1 MPYEKLLRN
10 LRCVKHEVMKK
21 AELNNPF
28 VVYGYKGAAYFCDRE
43 EETRK
48 VMDALQNERN
58 VTLIAPRRI
67 GKTGLIH
74 HVFAKIEHEEAD
86 VRCFY
91 IDLFAT
97 KNLAQMVQLLA
108 RKILGRLD
116 TPTQSALRKVSE
128 LFSSFRPTLTFDPMG
143 NPSFSLDIAP
153 DSEEQSLEQIFNYMK
168 QSGKRCYVAF
178 DEFQQITDYPE
189 TGTEALLRS
198 YIQFLPN
205 VYFIFAGSQQHIM
218 TELFLSARRPFYL
231 SSQMLQL
238 KEIGEDKYLAFA
250 NGFFAKK
257 KTAIS
262 GEVFHYLYTKVDGQT
277 WYVQALL
284 SRLYAYMDF
293 TPGVTLP
300 LIDNAVEE
308 LVNEQEVAFEDYYA
322 SLTANQAVL
331 LQAIA
336 REGGVKSPLAQS
348 FIKKH
353 RLPAL
358 SSIKTALKALMDRQ
372 MVCLYGGRYIVY
384 DRFFAIW
391 LRR

>member
-1 MPYEKLLRN
+1 MRKG
-10 LRCVKHEVMKK
+10 
-21 AELNNPF
+21 ELNNPF
-28 VVYGYKGAAYFCDRE
+28 VVYGYKGAEYFCDRE
-43 EETRK
+43 EETSK
-48 VMDALQNERN
+48 VINALVNERN

-74 HVFAKIEHEEAD
+74 HVFSEMGQQHPEVK
-86 VRCFY
+86 CFY

-97 KNLAQMVQLLA
+97 KNLSQMVQLLA
-108 RKILGRLD
+108 RKILGHLD
-116 TPTQSALRKVSE
+116 TPTQSAIRKINE
-128 LFSSFRPTLTFDPMG
+128 LFSSFRPTMSFDPMG

-153 DSEEQSLEQIFNYMK
+153 EAGEQSLEQIFNYMK
-168 QSGKRCYVAF
+168 LSGRRCYIAF
-178 DEFQQITDYPE
+178 DEFQQITSYPE

-205 VYFIFAGSQQHIM
+205 VYFIFAGSQQHMM

-238 KEIGEDKYLAFA
+238 KEIDENKYLAFA
-250 NGFFAKK
+250 NHFLERKNSR
-257 KTAIS
+257 IS
-262 GEVFHYLYTKVDGQT
+262 QETFHYLYTKVDGQT
-277 WYVQALL
+277 WYIQALL
-284 SRLYAYMDF
+284 SRLYAYMDY
-293 TPGVTLP
+293 TPEITPSLVDQV
-300 LIDNAVEE
+300 IEE
-308 LVNEQEVAFEDYYA
+308 LVGEQEVAFEDYYV

-336 REGGVKSPLAQS
+336 REERVKSPLAQA
-348 FIKKH
+348 FIKKY

-358 SSIKTALKALMDRQ
+358 SSIKTALKALIDRQ
-372 MVCLYGGRYIVY
+372 MVCQYDGQYIVY

>member
-1 MPYEKLLRN
+1 MRN

-21 AELNNPF
+21 SELNNPF

-43 EETRK
+43 DETRK

-74 HVFAKIEHEEAD
+74 HVFAKIEDEESD

-97 KNLAQMVQLLA
+97 KNLSQMVQLLA

-128 LFSSFRPTLTFDPMG
+128 LFSSFRPTLTFDAMG

-153 DSEEQSLEQIFNYMK
+153 DSEVQSLEQIFNYMK

-178 DEFQQITDYPE
+178 DEFQQITNYPE
-189 TGTEALLRS
+189 TSTEALLRS

-205 VYFIFAGSQQHIM
+205 VYFIFAGSQQHMM

-238 KEIGEDKYLAFA
+238 KEIDEGKYLDFA
-250 NGFFAKK
+250 NRFFAKK
-257 KTAIS
+257 KTAIPV
-262 GEVFHYLYTKVDGQT
+262 EVFHYLYTKVDGQT

-284 SRLYAYMDF
+284 SRLYSYMDF
-293 TPGVTLP
+293 TPDVTLA

-348 FIKKH
+348 FIRKH

-372 MVCLYGGRYIVY
+372 MVCLYGDRYIVY

>member
-1 MPYEKLLRN
+1 MRN
-10 LRCVKHEVMKK
+10 LRCAKPEVMKK
-21 AELNNPF
+21 VVLNNPF
-28 VVYGYKGAAYFCDRE
+28 VVYGYKGSVYFCDRE

-48 VMDALQNERN
+48 MMDALQNERN

-74 HVFAKIEHEEAD
+74 HVFAKTEQCNPE

-116 TPTQSALRKVSE
+116 SPTQSALRKVSD

-153 DSEEQSLEQIFNYMK
+153 DTEEQSLEQIFNYMR
-168 QSGKRCYVAF
+168 QSGKRCYIAF
-178 DEFQQITDYPE
+178 DEFQQITNYPE

-205 VYFIFAGSQQHIM
+205 VYFIFAGSQQHMM

-231 SSQMLQL
+231 SSQILQL
-238 KEIGEDKYLAFA
+238 KVIDEDKYLAFA
-250 NGFFAKK
+250 NRFFAQK
-257 KTAIS
+257 KTALS
-262 GEVFHYLYTKVDGQT
+262 QEVFHHLYTKVDGQT

-284 SRLYAYMDF
+284 SRLYAYMDY
-293 TPGVTLP
+293 TPDVTLP
-300 LIDNAVEE
+300 LIDQAIEE

-322 SLTANQAVL
+322 SLTANQTAL

-336 REGGVKSPLAQS
+336 SEEGVKYPLAQS
-348 FIKKH
+348 FIKKY

-358 SSIKTALKALMDRQ
+358 SSIKTALKALTDRQ
-372 MVCLYGGRYIVY
+372 MVCQYNGRHIVY

-391 LRR
+391 LRRQAFALR